1 MVQADGNLYSFVRT
15 GIGEHSYK
23 ECFTRSIG
31 WNRSSALE
39 TCSKSS
45 VNYFG
50 SLDCSMLSS
59 SFYFPV
65 CNMADYI
72 RV

>member
-1 MVQADGNLYSFVRT
+1 MVQAGANLYSFVRT
-15 GIGEHSYK
+15 GIGEHRYK
-23 ECFTRSIG
+23 ECFTGSIE
-31 WNRSSALE
+31 WNRYSALE
-39 TCSKSS
+39 ICSISS

-50 SLDCSMLSS
+50 SLDCSMSSS